1 MADRHRGFGQGF
13 DRGPGRDRND
23 RPGGFRGE
31 GGYRGPSGPG
41 GPGPRRDQ
49 GRPGPRGDR
58 PDGPPPPR
66 PQYRE
71 ARPPAPPAEASEFQE
86 VDADLAIALLET
98 ATRLT
103 EIVGTAGLPDEPTSR
118 RQAVLENFEA
128 LYFSILETVTGGDAD
143 DDDDDGE
150 E

>member
-13 DRGPGRDRND
+13 DRGPGRGRDDRGPGG
-23 RPGGFRGE
+23 PGGFRGE
-31 GGYRGPSGPG
+31 GGYRG
-41 GPGPRRDQ
+41 GPRGPRDS
-49 GRPGPRGDR
+49 GRPAPRGDR
-58 PDGPPPPR
+58 PDAPR

-98 ATRLT
+98 ATKLT
-103 EIVGTAGLPDEPTSR
+103 EIVGTTGLPDDPTAR

-128 LYFSILETVTGGDAD
+128 LYFSILETVTGGDED
-143 DDDDDGE
+143 E
-150 E
+150 EDED